1 MRKFAFG
8 IILAVVILWAA
19 PSQACEDCSEYF
31 NSQNFEWCYYCHAS
45 YCGFFNCWIQSEP
58 VVGGGFQDV
67 CAGDA
72 YDCFEYGGGCVQEPV
87 MRFRRLDETWRLAR
101 VRINQPR
108 SLRAPVTTKATPIIN
123 KKG

>member
-1 MRKFAFG
+1 MDEL
-8 IILAVVILWAA
+8 I
-19 PSQACEDCSEYF
+19 
-31 NSQNFEWCYYCHAS
+31 
-45 YCGFFNCWIQSEP
+45 
-58 VVGGGFQDV
+58 GGFLLRLFQLLD
-67 CAGDA
+67 CAGD
-72 YDCFEYGGGCVQEPV
+72 DDGCFEYGGGCEQEPV